1 MDNRVQLTARGV
13 WDFGKQVEKSGKKA
27 LAMVQ
32 ASEYK
37 DGKLPSGKTYEDYL
51 LFVRQA
57 MYKDFQNSG
66 NDNDDEEDVSVSS
79 GAAGADADSA
89 SNEKPDT
96 WFFTGFM
103 SFALW
108 GPLMPDD
115 MDDAH
120 KSDAFFISDLQKQKK
135 SKSDGRSSIRKEEEN
150 AASVARSNASFSEG
164 RGLSNKDYLMAASI
178 AQQSSTAGFQRW
190 NRSLFFTNANS

>member
-1 MDNRVQLTARGV
+1 LEI
-13 WDFGKQVEKSGKKA
+13 EKSGKKA

-37 DGKLPSGKTYEDYL
+37 NGKLSSGKTYEDYL

-89 SNEKPDT
+89 SNEMPDT

-108 GPLMPDD
+108 GP
-115 MDDAH
+115 
-120 KSDAFFISDLQKQKK
+120 
-135 SKSDGRSSIRKEEEN
+135 
-150 AASVARSNASFSEG
+150 
-164 RGLSNKDYLMAASI
+164 
-178 AQQSSTAGFQRW
+178 
-190 NRSLFFTNANS
+190 